1 MTYGTPPAHGNYF
14 LDFSKL
20 GIWHIHWDP
29 EGHRGCCVNK
39 IAKMLLLI
47 WDLPLFP
54 WLQA

>member
-20 GIWHIHWDP
+20 GIWHIRWDP
-29 EGHRGCCVNK
+29 EGHQGCCVNK